1 MLRVITQ
8 SQILKRNVAHAAVRP
23 VCSRFLSTDTEHSHK
38 IYALPFKLPEE
49 KVSQIVNIASYV
61 NQHAFLSIFKIIKSV
76 SDSISYLYID
86 INVFTVD
93 IFPKNARCQRVCFIH
108 AST

>member
-1 MLRVITQ
+1 MLRVINKTHLI
-8 SQILKRNVAHAAVRP
+8 SRNAKAIAAAKPIALRYSSSVTNNDG
-23 VCSRFLSTDTEHSHK
+23 SKDYSHK

-76 SDSISYLYID
+76 S
-86 INVFTVD
+86 VF
-93 IFPKNARCQRVCFIH
+93 N
-108 AST
+108 

>member
-1 MLRVITQ
+1 MLRVINKTHL
-8 SQILKRNVAHAAVRP
+8 LKRNVAHAATRP
-23 VCSRFLSTDTEHSHK
+23 IGLRYSSTENEQSYK

-76 SDSISYLYID
+76 GVVL
-86 INVFTVD
+86 FL
-93 IFPKNARCQRVCFIH
+93 KN
-108 AST
+108 S

>member
-1 MLRVITQ
+1 MLRIVNKPLLTA
-8 SQILKRNVAHAAVRP
+8 RNLRTVAAVRP
-23 VCSRFLSTDTEHSHK
+23 LALRYSSSVTSDNSNLNKDHSHK

-76 SDSISYLYID
+76 SSNSL
-86 INVFTVD
+86 
-93 IFPKNARCQRVCFIH
+93 KMKKKARN
-108 AST
+108 